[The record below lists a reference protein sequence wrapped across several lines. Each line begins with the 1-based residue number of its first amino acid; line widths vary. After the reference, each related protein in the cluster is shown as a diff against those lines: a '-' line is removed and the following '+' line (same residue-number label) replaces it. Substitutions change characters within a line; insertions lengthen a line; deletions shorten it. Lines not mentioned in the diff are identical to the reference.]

1 MADRYDHT
9 SALDDFPRY
18 FRESDNGELED
29 LLKLVHLE
37 TSRWTSTL
45 DEISRYRAEDQTAT
59 QLRELAVER
68 GISDFPGWIG
78 LDVRQKLWRELP
90 RLYRGKGVAKTL
102 EEAIRLTTQR
112 QAAVEYGW
120 AENRFQIGTLVIGET
135 TLGTGPLTEYDHFVV
150 GAASIGVAA
159 LEPQDLSPAYEF
171 VVRLS
176 YEPTEGDLLGILW
189 TLELLRRNVDR
200 YRILWPAKSK
210 YWIVEGSRLSR
221 DTKLAPSTWVIG
233 VGVVGSIAIDGDM
246 SLPSLSLQK
255 TMLDKDTTLPPFNG
269 DGYLP

>member
-1 MADRYDHT
+1 MADRYNSS

-18 FRESDNGELED
+18 FREESSGELER
-29 LLKLVHLE
+29 LIGLIHLE
-37 TSRWTSTL
+37 VSRWTLTL
-45 DEISRYRAEDQTAT
+45 DEISKYRAEDQTTT
-59 QLRELAVER
+59 QLRELAIER

-112 QAAVEYGW
+112 QATIEYGW
-120 AENRFQIGTLVIGET
+120 AENDFQIGSLIVGVSTIGIGPYGEYEHFT
-135 TLGTGPLTEYDHFVV
+135 IGSAKVGT
-150 GAASIGVAA
+150 SA

-176 YEPTEGDLLGILW
+176 YEPTESDLLGILW

-200 YRILWPAKSK
+200 YRILWPAKSR

-221 DTKLAPSTWVIG
+221 DTKLAPSTWVVGIG
-233 VGVVGSIAIDGDM
+233 VIGSVAIDGEV
-246 SLPSLSLQK
+246 SLPTFTVQK
-255 TMLDKDTTLPPFNG
+255 TTLDKDTTLPPFNG